1 MLELSQLKLA
11 GFLSKSNTEDEP
23 AKQILQEPVGLF
35 GCSLESEQ
43 HIPVSRGDGLE
54 DAPIIATIQSK
65 AMSIYQDSSER
76 GSSSTDIYESKDLSI
91 LV

>member
-1 MLELSQLKLA
+1 MLELLQLKLA
-11 GFLSKSNTEDEP
+11 GFLTKSNTEDEP
-23 AKQILQEPVGLF
+23 AKQILQGPGLF
-35 GCSLESEQ
+35 GCSPESEQ